1 MFSYNN
7 DGLFE
12 YVPLSVDCLTE
23 NSFVGLRFGELKLS
37 DTTIVRMKRLCTKQG
52 LPIVFDFSGLNI
64 LAHKVFVDFF
74 NPTIKR
80 DVYLVNVS
88 AYCRSR
94 IVDDTGSVL
103 SKYFEGSDS
112 DRFFFSNNGQPNEDI
127 KKIEFNG
134 DSLIHKNYISKVVKE
149 EALKDNRS
157 DVPFGSTPVYSE
169 KYFNA
174 KSIYICQPVFNVFV
188 DSMVRAINSADFAS
202 FDMIVSSSYGGSFL
216 AGPVAHL
223 LGVPMHCLIDIG
235 PKVKFKHGLEWDS
248 GQNKK
253 CLLVADMIC
262 MGTELRVT
270 QALLST
276 IGSKIVGCASIA
288 RYNHH
293 DSVKCISLLDKNDME
308 SIGYS
313 ISLDKKS

>member
-12 YVPLSVDCLTE
+12 YVPLSVDCITE
-23 NSFVGLRFGELKLS
+23 NSFVGLRFGELNLS
-37 DTTIVRMKRLCTKQG
+37 VNTIERMKSLCTKQG
-52 LPIVFDFSGLNI
+52 PPIVFDFSGLNI
-64 LAHKVFVDFF
+64 LSHRVFVDFF
-74 NPTIKR
+74 DSTIKR
-80 DVYLVNVS
+80 DVYLVSVS

-103 SKYFEGSDS
+103 LKYFEGSDS
-112 DRFFFSNNGQPNEDI
+112 DCFFFSNNGQPNEDI

-134 DSLIHKNYISKVVKE
+134 DSLIHKNYFSEVVKE
-149 EALKDNRS
+149 EALKDHPG

-174 KSIYICQPVFNVFV
+174 KSIYIYQPDFNVFV
-188 DSMVRAINSADFAS
+188 DSMVRAINSADFDS
-202 FDMIVSSSYGGSFL
+202 FDMIVSSSYGGSFF

-223 LGVPMHCLIDIG
+223 LGVPMHCFIDIG
-235 PKVKFKHGLEWDS
+235 PKVKFKHGLDWDN
-248 GQNKK
+248 GHDKK

-262 MGTELRVT
+262 MGTELRVA
-270 QALLST
+270 QQLLST
-276 IGSKIVGCASIA
+276 IGSNIVGCASIA
-288 RYNHH
+288 LYNHH